1 MHSFKTPSLS
11 VALKQTWTRTK
22 TLIIF
27 VFPIYILGS
36 AVMQGLYAFG
46 VLTPVNAILA
56 PITVFWLGL
65 PVITGVL
72 FIFMIVR
79 KEFTLLVLVAI
90 FGTHLAGVLTPIQF
104 IILALVGMLYTPCLS
119 VLTKLAV
126 DFNWRT
132 SITIGV
138 ANFITAI
145 VIGGVMY
152 RIINPFF

>member
-1 MHSFKTPSLS
+1 
-11 VALKQTWTRTK
+11 
-22 TLIIF
+22 
-27 VFPIYILGS
+27 
-36 AVMQGLYAFG
+36 
-46 VLTPVNAILA
+46 
-56 PITVFWLGL
+56 
-65 PVITGVL
+65 
-72 FIFMIVR
+72 
-79 KEFTLLVLVAI
+79 
-90 FGTHLAGVLTPIQF
+90 
-104 IILALVGMLYTPCLS
+104 